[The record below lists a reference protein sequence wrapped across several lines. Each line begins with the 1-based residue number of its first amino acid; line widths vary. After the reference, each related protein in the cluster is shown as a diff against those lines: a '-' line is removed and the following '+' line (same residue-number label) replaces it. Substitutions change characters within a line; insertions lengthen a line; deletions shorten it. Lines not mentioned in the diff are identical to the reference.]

1 MQVKGVGEGK
11 IVEGFKDILRVKI
24 FYFIYYFF
32 NVRRPAITQREMLYF
47 TFFSSKIGS

>member
-24 FYFIYYFF
+24 YFF